1 MNGPSSFLASL
12 VITATAAAPA
22 LAATAT
28 VTWDGGPSATG
39 TDLGVA
45 ANWSSDV
52 LPSPA
57 GPDIAQWNG
66 TVAGAL
72 SLVYSDASLAGVAGN
87 AGLTL
92 ELTTAQTG
100 AVNLDSG
107 VNTSALRIN
116 NITIGTDAGALTL
129 GNSADTFN
137 LTLGGAAST
146 QTFTNNSTNA
156 ATISSDAILSLG
168 GGGNHVLNFTGSGNW
183 SVASNLAFA
192 SGGNGTIYKT
202 GTGTLTLSGGGALK
216 EGATVLG
223 NAGASATFKEGA
235 TIINGGTYT
244 NNITTN
250 NGELV
255 VGGLDTVGTNT
266 SLTVNNASVLNGIDW
281 LSVGKGNGTGATTNN
296 LTLNNTASISAVNM
310 SLGWN
315 NNSTSTPAGTV
326 TLNDSATLTVNT
338 TAYISESAGANFAL
352 KLNGTSTATL
362 SNTVN
367 IASGANSTAL
377 VEVNAASTATFAN
390 AVNIAGGTN
399 STAVVEVNGTSLLK
413 QTANSNQT
421 RLGLAD
427 GSTGTLKING
437 GTATFERDLVFG
449 YAGTGTGRLTLDS
462 GTLNVANGTKRWL
475 KVNDTVGSKGELTIN
490 GGNINLNTNTDLR
503 FSTNANAAGTSFV
516 TLNGGTI
523 SGFTGNNNGT
533 LSGASVVD
541 LNQASTTATINNS
554 FNLNGGTLAIGQVIT
569 SNDTGTATFNFNG
582 GTLKAAANSNNFLDL
597 GGANQT
603 AKVLAGGAK
612 IDTNGKDVTI
622 PQALLTG
629 VTGDGGLTKLGTGSL
644 KLTGACTYTGAT
656 TVSAGTLTVPT
667 VPFFTWG
674 SGINVNGTGA
684 KLASSGTITVPV
696 TLTAGSID
704 AVGDIDN
711 LTVANSATNT
721 INPGNGGNGQLKSVN
736 LTFQGAATINVQA
749 TGTTMD
755 RNLNVTNSLTTN
767 AAGVITVNAT
777 NTTGV
782 WTSGQ
787 DYPVIEYGV
796 TFTGSTSHFAVGT
809 IPGLNPNQTAQ
820 IVNTGSAIAIRITGE
835 SLVWTGTQSA
845 DWSTNA
851 IGGSKNWSYLGNGIE
866 FSANSPV
873 IFDDTASRFNVNLAT
888 NVNPST
894 VLFANNF
901 DYTLSSTGGF
911 GITSGT
917 LSKTGTGRLTIG
929 TNNTYTG
936 ATQLNE
942 GVVEVTGTIGSS
954 STITVAANA
963 ELILNSASATTYGNV
978 LAGSGIIR
986 KQGTAALT
994 LAGASTFSGNFL
1006 LENGTL
1012 NLNSAGALG
1021 AGPGYIEITGGVL
1034 DNTSGAAV
1042 TMTGAKPQRWNTDIT
1057 FTGTNDLA
1065 MGTGA
1070 VTVGGTGPRTVNVV
1084 AGNFGSGGITTGT
1097 AQDLVKT
1104 GAGSLRLSGSAST
1117 IHGTLD
1123 IQSGIVGMGEDLFA
1137 DGLAGTGILENN
1149 TANTKWSFWNIVT
1162 DQTAGTLIRD
1172 GAGAGRLGIVK
1183 RGTAT
1188 WTLTNNSNFATGN
1201 LSAEN
1206 GKLVLNNT
1214 GTYGVFPGGPVITN
1228 LTSVVGSTA
1237 AANGVLEING
1247 ATVNYNTMNGADGA
1261 AFRASLTI
1269 GTNGTGAGA
1278 LRLNSGS
1285 LTTYR
1290 QLAAGGAN
1298 GAYGAFTQTGGTTN
1312 VGGFLA
1318 LGLGTGTGVF
1328 TQTGGIYNQT
1338 TSPITNGAGAGSN
1351 GVIRLTGS
1359 AVFNVNGTLDNG
1371 IWLGENGT
1379 GRLSVSGNAALNF
1392 ATGNNGLQLGRN
1404 AAGVGVANLLGGNV
1418 TTFAVTKGAGTGTLS
1433 FNGGTLTANAPNAAF
1448 LTGLTNT
1455 YVHANGGTIANG
1467 GNAITVGQ
1475 ALLAPTGNGVSATG
1489 LTVSGSG
1496 FIAAPLVQITGDGTG
1511 ATAVAEVDTNG
1522 NLTGITIT
1530 NPGIGYTTAPAFT
1543 LVGGGIGNTGSIG
1556 GTATLVPNVSGG
1568 MTFTGNAS
1576 TILSGQST
1584 YTGNTVVTGG
1594 TTVGVSS
1601 TGGLTFKP
1609 GANHVS
1615 NKVTGAGSASFDGSF
1630 TLDLTGATVA
1640 NGNTWTLVDVA
1651 SKTYSGVSFTI
1662 PGFTEAS
1669 DVWTK
1674 VDGNNTWTYS
1684 ESTGVLSL
1692 AVSSGGGFSSWIGG
1706 FGLAPADQD
1715 ATDDPDGDGIANFL
1729 EYALGGD
1736 PSLREPSLVP
1746 TGSKSGS
1753 NFVLSFSR
1761 SDLAMTNGDAPL
1773 AIEYGTTLGSWTTVA
1788 VPASSGTV
1796 SGVTFNVA
1804 GGSPNDAITATI
1816 PTGGSGKFFAR
1827 VKAGN

>member
-1 MNGPSSFLASL
+1 MKSRKPLLLGNGSPSFLIPL
-12 VITATAAAPA
+12 VVAFAAGKSAF
-22 LAATAT
+22 AATAT
-28 VTWDGGPSATG
+28 LSWDGGPAATG
-39 TDLGVA
+39 TDIGVA
-45 ANWSSDV
+45 ANWTTDV

-72 SLVYSDASLAGVAGN
+72 SLVYSDASLAGAAGN
-87 AGLTL
+87 TGISL
-92 ELTTAQTG
+92 ELTAAQTS
-100 AVNLDSG
+100 AVSIDSG
-107 VNTSALRIN
+107 ANTSALRIN
-116 NITIGTDAGALTL
+116 NITLAAGAGALTL
-129 GNSADTFN
+129 GNGADTFN
-137 LTLGGAAST
+137 LTLGGGAST
-146 QTFTNNSTNA
+146 QTFTNSSSSL
-156 ATISSDAILSLG
+156 ATISSDAIFGLG

-192 SGGNGTIYKT
+192 SGGQGTIYKT

-216 EGATVLG
+216 EGASVLG
-223 NAGASATFKEGA
+223 NTGASATFKEGA

-281 LSVGKGNGTGATTNN
+281 LSVGKGNGTGATTSN
-296 LTLNNTASISAVNM
+296 LTLNNTASITAVNM

-326 TLNDSATLTVNT
+326 TLNDSTSLTVSAT
-338 TAYISESAGANFAL
+338 SHIAESAGANFSL
-352 KLNGTSTATL
+352 KLNGASTVTL
-362 SNTVN
+362 ANTVN
-367 IASGANSTAL
+367 IGLGANTTAL
-377 VEVNAASTATFAN
+377 
-390 AVNIAGGTN
+390 
-399 STAVVEVNGTSLLK
+399 VEVNGTSLLK

-427 GSTGTLKING
+427 GSVGTLKVNG
-437 GTATFERDLVFG
+437 GTATFERDLIFG

-462 GTLNVANGTKRWL
+462 GTLNVANGTERWL

-523 SGFTGNNNGT
+523 SGFTGNNNGV
-533 LSGASVVD
+533 LSAVSVVD
-541 LNQASTTATINNS
+541 LNQSSATGTINNS
-554 FNLNGGTLAIGQVIT
+554 FNLNGGTLAIGQVVT
-569 SNDTGTATFNFNG
+569 SNDTGTVAFNFNG
-582 GTLKAAANSNNFLDL
+582 GTLKAAANSANFLDL

-603 AKVLAGGAK
+603 AKILAGGAK
-612 IDTNGKDVTI
+612 IDTNDKNVTI

-629 VTGDGGLTKLGTGSL
+629 VTGDGGLTKLGGGSL
-644 KLTGACTYTGAT
+644 TLTGASTYTGAT
-656 TVSAGTLTVPT
+656 TVSAGTLNVTSGF
-667 VPFFTWG
+667 FFTWG
-674 SGINVNGTGA
+674 SGINVNGATS
-684 KLASSGTITVPV
+684 KLASSGVVTVPV
-696 TLTAGSID
+696 TLTAGTID

-711 LTVANSATNT
+711 LTVINSATNT
-721 INPGNGGNGQLKSVN
+721 INPGNGGNGQLKSMN
-736 LTFQGAATINVQA
+736 LAFQGAATLNVQA

-787 DYPVIEYGV
+787 DYPVIEYSG
-796 TFTGSTSHFAVGT
+796 TFTGSLSHFAVGT

-820 IVNTGSAIAIRITGE
+820 IVNTGSAIAIRVTGE

-845 DWSTNA
+845 DWSTTA

-866 FSANSPV
+866 FSTNSPV
-873 IFDDTASRFNVNLAT
+873 IFNDTTTRFNVNLAT
-888 NVNPST
+888 NVAPST
-894 VLFANNF
+894 VLFDNNS
-901 DYTLSSTGGF
+901 DYTLSSTGNF

-917 LSKTGTGRLTIG
+917 LTKTGTGRLTIG

-936 ATQLNE
+936 ATQLN
-942 GVVEVTGTIGSS
+942 GGIVEVTGTIGSS
-954 STITVAANA
+954 STITVAADA
-963 ELILNSASATTYGNV
+963 ELVLNPSTAKTYTSI
-978 LAGSGIIR
+978 LAGAGTIR

-994 LAGASTFSGNFL
+994 LSGASTFTGNFFF
-1006 LENGTL
+1006 ESGTL

-1042 TMTGAKPQRWNTDIT
+1042 TMTGAKLQHWNTDIT

-1070 VTVGGTGPRTVNVV
+1070 VTLGGTGSRTVNVV
-1084 AGNFGSGGITTGT
+1084 AGNFGSGPITSPL
-1097 AQDLVKT
+1097 AYNLVKT
-1104 GAGSLRLSGSAST
+1104 GAGALRLSGAAST

-1123 IQSGIVGMGEDLFA
+1123 IQAGIVGMGEDLFA
-1137 DGLAGTGILENN
+1137 DGLSGSGTLENN
-1149 TANTKWSFWNIVT
+1149 TANTKWGFWNIAT
-1162 DQTAGTLIRD
+1162 DQTSGTLIRD

-1183 RGTAT
+1183 RGAAT

-1201 LSAEN
+1201 LSVEN
-1206 GKLVLNNT
+1206 GKLVLDNT
-1214 GTYGVFPGGPVITN
+1214 GTYGVYPAGPVITN
-1228 LTSVVGSTA
+1228 LTSVVGNTA
-1237 AANGVLEING
+1237 SANGVLEING
-1247 ATVNYNTMNGADGA
+1247 ATVNYNTMNNPDGV

-1269 GTNGTGAGA
+1269 ANNTTGAGA
-1278 LRLNSGS
+1278 VRLNTGS

-1290 QLAAGGAN
+1290 QLAVGGVN
-1298 GAYGAFTQTGGTTN
+1298 TSYGAFTQTGGTTN

-1318 LGLGTGTGVF
+1318 VGLGTGTGVF
-1328 TQTGGIYNQT
+1328 TQTGGTYNQT
-1338 TSPITNGAGAGSN
+1338 TSPITNGAGTGSN
-1351 GVIRLTGS
+1351 GVMRLTGS
-1359 AVFNVNGTLDNG
+1359 AVFNVNGTGDNG
-1371 IWLGENGT
+1371 LWLGEAGT
-1379 GRLSVSGNAALNF
+1379 GRLSVSGNASLNF
-1392 ATGNNGLQLGRN
+1392 AAGNNGLQLGRA
-1404 AAGVGVANLLGGNV
+1404 AAGVGIANLLGGNV
-1418 TTFAVTKGAGTGTLS
+1418 TTPAIAKGLGTGTLN
-1433 FNGGTLTANAPNAAF
+1433 FNGGTLTANAASATF
-1448 LTGLTNT
+1448 LTGLTNA

-1467 GNAITVGQ
+1467 GNAITIGQ

-1496 FIAAPLVQITGDGTG
+1496 FIAAPVVQITGDGTG
-1511 ATAVAEVDTNG
+1511 ATAVAEVDANG

-1530 NPGIGYTTAPAFT
+1530 NPGIGYTTAPTFT

-1556 GTATLVPNVSGG
+1556 GTATLVPNVSGS
-1568 MTFTGNAS
+1568 MTFTGNAT
-1576 TILSGQST
+1576 TILSGQNT

-1594 TTVGVSS
+1594 TTIGVAA
-1601 TGGLTFKP
+1601 TGGLTFKL

-1630 TLDLTGATVA
+1630 TIDLTGATVA
-1640 NGNTWTLVDVA
+1640 NGNTWTLVDV
-1651 SKTYSGVSFTI
+1651 STKSYSGVSFTI
-1662 PGFTEAS
+1662 PGFTETS

-1674 VDGNNTWTYS
+1674 TDGNNTWTFS

-1706 FGLAPADQD
+1706 FGLAPADQE

-1736 PSLREPSLVP
+1736 PSVREPALRP

-1761 SDLAMTNGDAPL
+1761 SDLALASGDAPL
-1773 AIEYGTTLGSWTTVA
+1773 SIEYGTTLGSWTTIA
-1788 VPASSGTV
+1788 VPTATGTV
-1796 SGVTFNVA
+1796 SGVSFNVTE
-1804 GGSPNDAITATI
+1804 GSPNDAISATI
-1816 PTGGSGKFFAR
+1816 PTAGAGKFFAR

>member
-1 MNGPSSFLASL
+1 MKSKTRPCLLPMNGPSSFIASL
-12 VITATAAAPA
+12 VITATAAAPV

-28 VTWDGGPSATG
+28 LSWDGGPSATG
-39 TDLGVA
+39 TDIGVA
-45 ANWSSDV
+45 ANWSTDV

-66 TVAGAL
+66 TVAGPL
-72 SLVYSDASLAGVAGN
+72 SLVYSDASLAGATGN
-87 AGLTL
+87 AGISL
-92 ELTTAQTG
+92 ELTDPQTS
-100 AVNLDSG
+100 AVSLDSG
-107 VNTSALRIN
+107 ANTGALRIN
-116 NITIGTDAGALTL
+116 NITLAAAAGPLTL
-129 GNSADTFN
+129 GNGADTFN
-137 LTLGGAAST
+137 LTLGGGAST
-146 QTFTNNSTNA
+146 QTFTNSSA
-156 ATISSDAILSLG
+156 SLATISSDAILSLG
-168 GGGNHVLNFTGSGNW
+168 GAGNHVLNFTGSGNW

-192 SGGNGTIYKT
+192 SGGNGTLYKT
-202 GTGTLTLSGGGALK
+202 GAGTLTLSGGGALK

-281 LSVGKGNGTGATTNN
+281 LSVGKGNGTGATTSN
-296 LTLNNTASISAVNM
+296 LTLNNTASISSVNM

-326 TLNDSATLTVNT
+326 TLNDSATLTVST
-338 TAYISESAGANFAL
+338 TTNLAESAGANYTL
-352 KLNGTSTATL
+352 RLNGASTVTL
-362 SNTVN
+362 TNTTN
-367 IASGANSTAL
+367 IAQGTNTTAL
-377 VEVNAASTATFAN
+377 VEVN
-390 AVNIAGGTN
+390 
-399 STAVVEVNGTSLLK
+399 GTSTLK

-421 RLGLAD
+421 RIGMAD
-427 GSTGTLKING
+427 GAVGTLKING
-437 GTATFERDLVFG
+437 GTATFERDLIFG
-449 YAGTGTGRLTLDS
+449 YAGTGTGKLTLDS
-462 GTLNVANGTKRWL
+462 GTLNVATGTERWL
-475 KVNDTVGSKGELTIN
+475 KVNETQGSKGELTIN
-490 GGNINLNTNTDLR
+490 GGNLNLNTNTDLR
-503 FSTNANAAGTSFV
+503 FGVNANAAGTSFV
-516 TLNGGTI
+516 TLNGGAI
-523 SGFTGNNNGT
+523 SGFTGNNNGV
-533 LSGASVVD
+533 LSGGSVVD
-541 LNQASTTATINNS
+541 LNQSSTTGTVNNS

-569 SNDTGTATFNFNG
+569 SNDTGTAAFNFNG
-582 GTLKAAANSNNFLDL
+582 GTLKAAANSANFVDL

-603 AKVLAGGAK
+603 AKVLVGGAK

-622 PQALLTG
+622 PQALLNG

-644 KLTGACTYTGAT
+644 KLTGASTYTGAT
-656 TVSAGTLTVPT
+656 LVSAGTLSVPSTV
-667 VPFFTWG
+667 FFTWS
-674 SGINVNGTGA
+674 SGITINGTGA
-684 KLASSGTITVPV
+684 KLASSGTVTVPV

-721 INPGNGGNGQLKSVN
+721 ITPGNGGDGQLKSMN
-736 LTFQGAATINVQA
+736 LTFQGAATLNVQA

-755 RNLNVTNSLTTN
+755 RYLTVTNSLTTT
-767 AAGVITVNAT
+767 AGGVITVNAV
-777 NTTGV
+777 NTSGV

-787 DYPVIEYGV
+787 NYPVIDYSGG
-796 TFTGSTSHFAVGT
+796 TFTGSLSHFAVGT

-820 IVNTGSAIAIRITGE
+820 IVDTGSAIAIRITGE

-845 DWSTNA
+845 DWSTSD
-851 IGGSKNWSYLGNGIE
+851 IGGSKNWSYLGTGIE
-866 FSANSPV
+866 FTADSPV
-873 IFDDTASRFNVNLAT
+873 IFNDTATRFNVNLAS

-894 VLFANNF
+894 VLFDNNS

-911 GITSGT
+911 GIISGSLT
-917 LSKTGTGRLTIG
+917 KTGTGRLTIG

-936 ATQLNE
+936 ATQLN
-942 GVVEVTGTIGSS
+942 GGIVEVTGTIGTS
-954 STITVAANA
+954 STISVGADA
-963 ELILNSASATTYGNV
+963 ELILNPSTAKTYSSI

-986 KQGTAALT
+986 KQGSAALT
-994 LAGASTFSGNFL
+994 LSGASTFTGNFFF
-1006 LENGTL
+1006 ENGTL

-1021 AGPGYIEITGGVL
+1021 AGPGYLEITGGVL

-1042 TMTGAKPQRWNTDIT
+1042 TMTGAKPQHWNTDIT

-1070 VTVGGTGPRTVNVV
+1070 VTIGDPGTRTVNVI
-1084 AGNFGSGGITTGT
+1084 AGNFGTGGITNNSG
-1097 AQDLVKT
+1097 DLIKT
-1104 GAGSLRLSGSAST
+1104 GAGALRLSGSAST
-1117 IHGTLD
+1117 IHGTLN

-1269 GTNGTGAGA
+1269 GTIGTNGTGAGA

-1328 TQTGGIYNQT
+1328 TQSGGIYNQT

-1359 AVFNVNGTLDNG
+1359 AVFNVNGTVDNG
-1371 IWLGENGT
+1371 LWVGEAGT

-1392 ATGNNGLQLGRN
+1392 AIGNNGLQLGRG
-1404 AAGVGVANLLGGNV
+1404 AAGVGVVNLLGGNV
-1418 TTFAVTKGAGTGTLS
+1418 TTPSVNKGAGTGTLN
-1433 FNGGTLTANAPNAAF
+1433 FNGGTLTSNTATTTTPF

-1455 YVHANGGTIANG
+1455 YVYANGGTIANG

-1496 FIAAPLVQITGDGTG
+1496 FIAAPLVTITGDGTG
-1511 ATAVAEVDTNG
+1511 ATAVAEVDASG

-1530 NPGIGYTTAPAFT
+1530 NPGTGYTTAPAFA

-1556 GTATLVPNVSGG
+1556 GTATLVPNASGS
-1568 MTFTGNAS
+1568 MTFTGNAT
-1576 TILSGQST
+1576 TILTGQNT
-1584 YTGNTVVTGG
+1584 YTGNTVVNGG
-1594 TTVGVSS
+1594 TTLGIA
-1601 TGGLTFKP
+1601 TGGGLTFKP

-1615 NKVTGAGSASFDGSF
+1615 NKVTGAGSASFDGTF
-1630 TLDLTGATVA
+1630 TIDLTGATVA

-1706 FGLAPADQD
+1706 FGLALADQD
-1715 ATDDPDGDGIANFL
+1715 PTDDPDGDGIANL
-1729 EYALGGD
+1729 VEYALGGN
-1736 PSLREPSLVP
+1736 PSVREPSLVP

-1761 SDLAMTNGDAPL
+1761 SDLALANGDAPL
-1773 AIEYGTTLGSWTTVA
+1773 SIEYGTTLGSWTTIA
-1788 VPASSGTV
+1788 VPASAGTV
-1796 SGVTFNVA
+1796 SGVSFGVSD
-1804 GGSPNDAITATI
+1804 GSPNDSIIATI
-1816 PTGGSGKFFAR
+1816 PNGGAAKFFAR